1 MKSPIVK
8 NIFLVGAIIRF
19 IISVI
24 VIEFYKKDPIFQEKV
39 DPILL
44 FFIVNYILEWFDSNI
59 PEFIVS
65 LMEYSENHGFS
76 KNGTF
81 FKSFSKATKA
91 SLWAF
96 INSYRRLGDFY
107 AIFDKIN
114 DITISIILMNAF
126 QELGYF
132 TKTQTITLWS
142 FLGLRTL
149 GCFIWYFNRNE
160 KTFFFFPNIFEA
172 LMLAFL
178 ILRRPEV
185 PDTGTNQALTI
196 TGLVIAKMIQEYL
209 MHYKQVRITV

>member
-1 MKSPIVK
+1 MKLSDTK
-8 NIFLVGAIIRF
+8 NIFLIGAIIRF
-19 IISVI
+19 IVSII
-24 VIEFYKKDPIFQEKV
+24 VIEFYKKDPIFQKNV

-44 FFIVNYILEWFDSNI
+44 FFIVNYFLEWFDSNI
-59 PEFIVS
+59 PEFIVQLYDS
-65 LMEYSENHGFS
+65 SI
-76 KNGTF
+76 
-81 FKSFSKATKA
+81 SKATKA

-114 DITISIILMNAF
+114 DIIISILLMNAF

-132 TKTQTITLWS
+132 TDNQVTTLWS

-149 GCFIWYFNRNE
+149 GCFMWYFNRNE

-172 LMLAFL
+172 LMLSFL

-185 PDTGTNQALTI
+185 PNTKTNQALII
-196 TGLVIAKMIQEYL
+196 TGLVTAKMIQEYL
-209 MHYKQVRITV
+209 MHYRQIRITV